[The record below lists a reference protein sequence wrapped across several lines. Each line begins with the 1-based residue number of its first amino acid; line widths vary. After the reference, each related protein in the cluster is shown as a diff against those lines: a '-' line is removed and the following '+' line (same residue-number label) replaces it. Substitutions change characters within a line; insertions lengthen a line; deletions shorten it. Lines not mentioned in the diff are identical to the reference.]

1 MPTVEAC
8 NACHHHGYE
17 HIESHEEPDLRRT
30 GGCACSN
37 YLEEYTG
44 GCSCVLC
51 HEGDTD
57 EEE

>member
-1 MPTVEAC
+1 MSDCT
-8 NACHHHGYE
+8 ACHHHGYE

-37 YLEEYTG
+37 YLEEYKG

-51 HEGDTD
+51 HEGDPD